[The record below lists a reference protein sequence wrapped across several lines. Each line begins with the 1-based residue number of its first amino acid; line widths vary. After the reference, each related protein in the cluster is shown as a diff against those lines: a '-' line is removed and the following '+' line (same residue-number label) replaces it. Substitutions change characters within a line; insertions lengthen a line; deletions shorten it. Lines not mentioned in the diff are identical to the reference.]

1 MGIHGGGQQVG
12 PPPPG
17 GGGGPTGGGGAA
29 ALDSREPRTKKVAAN
44 IIENVTRRFL
54 IIVFKIFIQCKSTK
68 LYIKKTTKAK

>member
-29 ALDSREPRTKKVAAN
+29 AFDSREPKTINDAAN
-44 IIENVTRRFL
+44 IIVNVNKRFL
-54 IIVFKIFIQCKSTK
+54 IIVFKIFILRKSSK
-68 LYIKKTTKAK
+68 L